1 MAWCDGAAIAMRTA
15 ATGRP
20 LLQHAH
26 AGAAPKQVKRTGQAD
41 HTTTKDYNIA
51 TGSIHPT
58 IVAILSDWY
67 LRTDKE
73 RRRLDSRNHDIVP
86 TMPMRLSKC
95 LFCTTVLLALPS
107 VHAQAPAP
115 ETSVPTTD
123 QVIKHF
129 GAAPNGLARYD
140 YLNEVIPRLDKDDAA
155 FARQLLATVDSELG
169 LYDEAL
175 MTFPFDNRINPSRS
189 AMLPQRGAW
198 ATVSAADAVVDMA
211 ANRHIVMVN
220 EAHHDAHTRELTL
233 ELLPRLRA
241 MGFQYFAAEA
251 VDDKDPGLMQRGYA
265 IDTTGSEYLLEPL
278 YGEIIRQAI
287 KLGYIIVPYDA
298 DASASTARDTIEAQT
313 LYEKVFAKDP
323 QAKLFVHAGYS
334 HIDKA
339 SGNLGSGIKPMGM
352 QLAQMS
358 GYDPLC
364 VDQVQFRDVAVGG
377 LDFGFYDKVAL
388 QFSPHEPIAL
398 RKLDSDTYWT
408 SDRREHDITVI
419 LPPAAPSDLDYGVAN
434 VADAVRREITLP
446 QAPFDPRE
454 RPSWLSLEG
463 KRTTVSIDTT
473 LCQDQVPCVVDAYYT
488 GEPDNATPADR
499 YTFLKGHSHN
509 VLYLYPGHYRLR
521 AWNAA
526 GATLGQENIDV
537 AMH

>member
-1 MAWCDGAAIAMRTA
+1 MRA
-15 ATGRP
+15 
-20 LLQHAH
+20 
-26 AGAAPKQVKRTGQAD
+26 
-41 HTTTKDYNIA
+41 
-51 TGSIHPT
+51 
-58 IVAILSDWY
+58 
-67 LRTDKE
+67 DKE
-73 RRRLDSRNHDIVP
+73 RRRLVSRNHDIVP
-86 TMPMRLSKC
+86 TMPMRLPKC
-95 LFCTTVLLALPS
+95 LFCTTVLLALTS
-107 VHAQAPAP
+107 VHAQAPVP
-115 ETSVPTTD
+115 DTSVPTTD
-123 QVIKHF
+123 EVIKHF
-129 GAAPNGLARYD
+129 GDAPNGLARYN
-140 YLNEVIPRLDKDDAA
+140 YLTEVIPRLDKDDAA
-155 FARQLLATVDSELG
+155 FAQQLLATVDSELG
-169 LYDEAL
+169 LYNEA
-175 MTFPFDNRINPSRS
+175 MITFPFDNRINPPRS
-189 AMLPQRGAW
+189 QLLPQRGAW

-241 MGFQYFAAEA
+241 MGYRYFAAEA
-251 VDDKDPGLMQRGYA
+251 VDDKDPGLMQRGYPNE
-265 IDTTGSEYLLEPL
+265 TTGTEYLLEPL

-287 KLGYIIVPYDA
+287 KLGYIIVPYDP
-298 DASASTARDTIEAQT
+298 DEPSSTGRDTIEAQT

-334 HIDKA
+334 HIDKTA
-339 SGNLGSGIKPMGM
+339 GNLGNNIKPMAM
-352 QLAQMS
+352 QLKLLS

-388 QFSPHEPIAL
+388 QFSPHQPIAL

-408 SDRREHDITVI
+408 SAPREHDITVI
-419 LPPAAPSDLDYGVAN
+419 LPPAASGDLDYGIAN
-434 VADAVRREITLP
+434 QADAVRREIVLP
-446 QAPFDPRE
+446 RSPFDLRE
-454 RPSWLSLEG
+454 RPSWLSLDG

-473 LCQDQVPCVVDAYYT
+473 LCQDQVPCVVDAYYAD
-488 GEPDNATPADR
+488 EPDSSTPADR